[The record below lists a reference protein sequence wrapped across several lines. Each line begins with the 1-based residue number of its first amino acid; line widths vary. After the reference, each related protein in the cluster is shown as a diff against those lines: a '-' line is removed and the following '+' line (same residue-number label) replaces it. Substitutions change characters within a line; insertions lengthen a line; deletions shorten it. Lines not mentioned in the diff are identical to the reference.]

1 MARGERRRDRQV
13 APLERLDDQR
23 HNLMSVRDF
32 GERVA
37 IEIVVSVVRLGRVD
51 RIGTGTDTDE
61 GELGRYLGPVRSE
74 CPVRKGRCQAPG
86 ALKVMA

>member
-1 MARGERRRDRQV
+1 MSPGERRRDRQV

-23 HNLMSVRDF
+23 HDLMPVRDC

-37 IEIVVSVVRLGRVD
+37 VEIVVSVVRLGRVE
-51 RIGTGTDTDE
+51 RIGTGTDE
-61 GELGRYLGPVRSE
+61 GELGRYLGPVGSE
-74 CPVRKGRCQAPG
+74 CPVRKGRCRQAPG